1 MAAAGAGGIPMRSIS
16 VVDWTLP
23 VGALVLVVATIW
35 ALAGAAVA
43 P

>member
-1 MAAAGAGGIPMRSIS
+1 MRSIS

>member
-1 MAAAGAGGIPMRSIS
+1 
-16 VVDWTLP
+16 VLP